1 MGLLIDG
8 VWHDRGD
15 DTERRDGRF
24 ARQESAFRHWITA
37 DGAPGPSGAGGFAAA
52 PDRYHLYVSA
62 ACPWAHR
69 TLIMRHLK
77 GLEAMLGV
85 TVVHWHMAEQGW
97 PFRAE
102 DGADADPLFGAE
114 YLHQIYRRADPHYT
128 GRVTVPTL
136 FDKQRGTIVSNESAE
151 ILRMLNTAF
160 DDLGARAGDYYPAE
174 LRGEIDGW
182 NARIYDTVNN
192 GVYKAGFATTQ
203 AAYEEAVTALFETL
217 DALEAH
223 LATRAY
229 LVGGRLTEAD
239 IRLFTTLVRFD
250 PVYVGHFKCNWRRIA
265 DYPALLAYL
274 KRLWAIDAFW
284 TTTDFGH
291 IKRHYYVSHTTIN
304 PTGIVPVG
312 PAPAT
317 WLDG

>member
-8 VWHDRGD
+8 VWHDRWY
-15 DTERRDGRF
+15 DTQSTGGRF
-24 ARQESAFRHWITA
+24 ERQASAFRNWITP
-37 DGAPGPSGAGGFAAA
+37 DGAPGPSGDGGFAAA
-52 PDRYHLYVSA
+52 ADRYHLYVA
-62 ACPWAHR
+62 LACPWAHR
-69 TLIMRHLK
+69 TLVMRRLK
-77 GLEAMLGV
+77 GLEAMLPV

-97 PFRAE
+97 TFRAE
-102 DGADADPLFGAE
+102 DGADADPLFGADH
-114 YLHQIYRRADPHYT
+114 LHQIYTRADPNYT

-136 FDKQRGTIVSNESAE
+136 FDKARGTIVSNESAE
-151 ILRMLNTAF
+151 ILRMLDGAF
-160 DDLGARAGDYYPAE
+160 DHLGAVAGDYYPVA
-174 LRGEIDGW
+174 LREAIDGW

-203 AAYEEAVTALFETL
+203 AAYEEAVRALFDTL

-223 LATRAY
+223 LADRRY
-229 LVGGRLTEAD
+229 LVGECLSEAD

-265 DYPALLAYL
+265 DYPALFAYL
-274 KRLWAIDAFW
+274 KRLWALDAFRA
-284 TTTDFGH
+284 TTDFNH

-312 PAPAT
+312 PAPET